1 LSSCSASTG
10 DIIST
15 TERLKEELEIT
26 TQRQDIVSCFL
37 RDYQLSNQEIN
48 ALRDEDLD
56 DNFFKALSHVQQIHA
71 NCKVLLRTH
80 HQRAGLELMD
90 MMAVYQE
97 GAYERLC
104 RQTPPFVFCLPSIYR
119 TTRFILI

>member
-1 LSSCSASTG
+1 MSSCSASTG

-104 RQTPPFVFCLPSIYR
+104 RQTPPFFFACLQYIEPLVS
-119 TTRFILI
+119 F